1 MTRTAGLRRILCA
14 LAALCAIAVP
24 CAARGQSDQQAR
36 DIVRKMVDNELRM
49 EAEDHSR
56 WMYKDAYK
64 SPTTDTVKLI
74 IQCNEANL
82 SELIQINGHAP
93 SAQDHQADL
102 NHNRQLVTDAGLRA
116 RMRKAEA
123 HDSQQADDLMKML
136 PTAFVWHVVN
146 RNDGFLT
153 LAYHPDPNFSPPSM
167 SARVLAAM
175 SGNITIEEHTLR
187 LKTLNGRLMRPVEF
201 GWGLLGHIEAGG
213 TFRIVREE
221 LAPGIWQITQTHVH
235 ISGHALFFKTIG
247 DQEDEIDSDWKR
259 VPDSVTLQQA
269 AEMIRSGQ
277 LRREMGV
284 EVEFR

>member
-1 MTRTAGLRRILCA
+1 MIRTAGLQRILYA
-14 LAALCAIAVP
+14 LAALCVVAVP
-24 CAARGQSDQQAR
+24 CLAHGQSDQEAR
-36 DIVRKMVDNELRM
+36 EIVRKMVNNELRM
-49 EAEDHSR
+49 EAADHSR

-64 SPTTDTVKLI
+64 SPTTNTVKLI

-82 SELIQINGHAP
+82 SELVQINGHAP
-93 SAQDHQADL
+93 SVQDHQVDL

-116 RMRKAEA
+116 RQRKAEA

-146 RNDGFLT
+146 RSDGMLT
-153 LAYHPDPNFSPPSM
+153 LSYHPDPNFSPPSM

-175 SGNITIEEHTLR
+175 SGTITIDEHETR
-187 LKTLNGRLMRPVEF
+187 LKTLNGRLTRPVEF
-201 GWGLLGHIEAGG
+201 GWGLLGHIDAGG
-213 TFRIVREE
+213 TFHIVREE
-221 LAPGIWQITQTHVH
+221 VAPGIWQITQTHVH

-259 VPDSVTLQQA
+259 VPDSMTLQQA

-277 LRREMGV
+277 LAREMGV
-284 EVEFR
+284 TVEFH